1 MTALA
6 LVAALVG
13 CAGVASSPPATAELT
28 TSPSAADGGPA
39 DPDAELRPDLMVATP
54 ATVAAGSTLELR
66 FPQSTVRGIGFM
78 LERPVD
84 GAWVLAYQLLAAQPG
99 EQPSW
104 AEADAEI
111 LIAAIGILGP
121 GPDLVAGARFGTARR
136 LSAVHRPG
144 VDICLHPD

>member
-1 MTALA
+1 M
-6 LVAALVG
+6 
-13 CAGVASSPPATAELT
+13 
-28 TSPSAADGGPA
+28 
-39 DPDAELRPDLMVATP
+39 RPDLMVATP

-66 FPQSTVRGIGFM
+66 FPQPTVRGIGFM

-111 LIAAIGILGP
+111 MIAAIGILGP
-121 GPDLVAGARFGTARR
+121 GPDLLLVPDSAPPGDYR
-136 LSAVHRPG
+136 LCTNLESTYACIPIEVLP
-144 VDICLHPD
+144 PTP